1 MKSIIGPVTVKSLVF
16 LDDVR
21 NDVDPNVSFV
31 DGDFDLFHDLKM
43 TTAQV
48 DKRLEPIVI
57 ENLLQQSSVPDSI

>member
-43 TTAQV
+43 TTGHV